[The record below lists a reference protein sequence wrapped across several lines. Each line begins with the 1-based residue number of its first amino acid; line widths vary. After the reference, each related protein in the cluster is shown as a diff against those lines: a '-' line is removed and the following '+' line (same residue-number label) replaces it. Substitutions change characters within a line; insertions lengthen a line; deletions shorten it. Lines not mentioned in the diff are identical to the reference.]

1 MLAFAT
7 GALAAL
13 AVLARKRPH
22 NALDLEVTRAV
33 QSIHMPGYD
42 PLMNVLCWSGYM
54 PQVLGEVGLVV
65 LLLVLAKRPRAAA
78 ALAVATSG
86 IAVVGYSLK
95 KVVNRHRPTRDLVKV
110 ANPDLDGG
118 TLSFTA
124 GHVQAYVSVLGFL
137 SYLILNQERRAGWQ
151 NALLG
156 VFSFLIA
163 LIGPSRLYEGAH
175 WFTDILGGYLFG
187 FIWLIVAVR
196 LYESGTEL

>member
-1 MLAFAT
+1 MLASAT

-33 QSIHMPGYD
+33 QSIRVPGYG

-54 PQVLGEVGLVV
+54 PQVFGEVGVV
-65 LLLVLAKRPRAAA
+65 LLWLVLAKRPRAAA
-78 ALAVATSG
+78 ALALAMSG
-86 IAVVGYSLK
+86 IALVGYALK
-95 KVVNRHRPTRDLVKV
+95 MVVNRHRPTRDLVQV
-110 ANPDLDGG
+110 MYPDLDGG

-124 GHVQAYVSVLGFL
+124 GHVQAYVTLFGFL
-137 SYLILNQERRAGWQ
+137 SFLILSQERRVAWQ
-151 NALLG
+151 KGLLA

-163 LIGPSRLYEGAH
+163 LIGPARLYEGEH

-187 FIWLIVAVR
+187 FIWLVVAVR
-196 LYESGTEL
+196 MYENGADA